1 MCHLPLCE
9 RKRKKRIPAFL
20 RLVHLICAHI
30 AAHLLFTYYEGGESK
45 TDGKPPLSEHQ
56 HKYKYKYRTF
66 EMPKDSSSP

>member
-30 AAHLLFTYYEGGESK
+30 AAHLLFTYYEGGEKQNRRK
-45 TDGKPPLSEHQ
+45 T
-56 HKYKYKYRTF
+56 
-66 EMPKDSSSP
+66 SSF